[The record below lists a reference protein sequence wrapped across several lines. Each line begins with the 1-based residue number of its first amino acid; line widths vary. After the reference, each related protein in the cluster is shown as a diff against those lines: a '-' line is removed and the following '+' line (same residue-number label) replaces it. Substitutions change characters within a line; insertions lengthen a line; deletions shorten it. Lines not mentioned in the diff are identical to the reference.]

1 MHPLRM
7 GMPGIWSGCMTALAL
22 LGAMMALSPG
32 VVRAADPVVIA
43 ADPGFPE
50 GPTVLADGTL
60 LFAEYGTHKVTRWD
74 GKALSTFWSQDGCG
88 PSAVVPMGTEFAVTC
103 YDSGQMVV
111 VTAAGET
118 RASYDKDSAGAAL
131 VGPNDATP
139 DGKGGVYFT
148 TSGPWESAP
157 IVGRV
162 LHLAAD
168 GTMTSLA
175 DDLHYA
181 NGIARSADGSLLY
194 VNESE
199 AGRVISFKI
208 GDDGSLGDRRLFVR
222 LADLGQPA
230 NAYPDGLKL
239 GPDGNIYVGQYSA
252 GRILI
257 VTPDG
262 SLAGQ
267 LDVPSPAAPNLAFSP
282 DGKTVYVTAVDDTD
296 NAPYRGKVYALSRP

>member
-1 MHPLRM
+1 MYPLRN
-7 GMPGIWSGCMTALAL
+7 GRPATRSGRMAALAL
-22 LGAMMALSPG
+22 LCAMAALTG
-32 VVRAADPVVIA
+32 NVARAADPLVIA

-74 GKALSTFWSQDGCG
+74 GKALATFWSQDGCG
-88 PSAVVPMGTEFAVTC
+88 PSAVVPMGAEFAVTC

-118 RASYDKDSAGAAL
+118 RATYDRDSAGGAL
-131 VGPNDATP
+131 IGPNDATP

-148 TSGPWESAP
+148 TSGPWEAAP

-168 GTMTSLA
+168 GTVTPVA

-199 AGRVISFKI
+199 AGRVISFRI
-208 GDDGSLGDRRLFVR
+208 GADNSLGDRRLFVR
-222 LADLGQPA
+222 LVDLGEPA
-230 NAYPDGLKL
+230 GAYPDGLKL
-239 GPDGNIYVGQYSA
+239 GPDGNLYIGQYSA

-257 VTPDG
+257 VTPEG

-267 LDVPSPAAPNLAFSP
+267 LEVPSPAAPNLAFSP

-296 NAPYRGKVYALSRP
+296 NAPYRGKVYAVSLP

>member
-1 MHPLRM
+1 MHQSHHWA
-7 GMPGIWSGCMTALAL
+7 GAAFGLAL
-22 LGAMMALSPG
+22 TFGIGGAF
-32 VVRAADPVVIA
+32 AADPVVIA

-74 GKALSTFWSQDGCG
+74 GQALSTFWAQDGCG
-88 PSAVVPMGTEFAVTC
+88 PSAVVPMGADFAVTC

-111 VTAAGET
+111 VGADGKTKST
-118 RASYDKDSAGAAL
+118 HDKDAAGAAL

-148 TSGPWESAP
+148 TSGPWETAP

-162 LHLAAD
+162 LHLATD
-168 GTMTSLA
+168 GTVTPLA

-181 NGIARSADGSLLY
+181 NGVTRSADGSLLY

-208 GDDGSLGDRRLFVR
+208 GADGSLSERRLFVR
-222 LADLGQPA
+222 LAALGEPA
-230 NAYPDGLKL
+230 DAYPDGIKL
-239 GPDGNIYVGQYSA
+239 GPDGNLYVGEYSA

-257 VTPDG
+257 VKPDG
-262 SLAGQ
+262 TLAGH
-267 LDVPSPAAPNLAFSP
+267 LDVPSAAAPNLAFSP
-282 DGKTVYVTAVDDTD
+282 DGKTVYVTAVDDKN
-296 NAPYRGKVYALSRP
+296 NAPYQGKVYAVSLP